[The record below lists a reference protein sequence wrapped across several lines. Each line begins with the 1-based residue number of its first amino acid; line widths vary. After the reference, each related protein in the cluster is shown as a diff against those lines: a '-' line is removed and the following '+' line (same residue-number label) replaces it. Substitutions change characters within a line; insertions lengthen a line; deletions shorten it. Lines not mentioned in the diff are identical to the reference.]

1 MFLLLLLLAFV
12 LPPPPLPPKNKLDHT
27 PYVKGVLVNQLG
39 NQMFQVAAVLSHAWD
54 NGAVPIF
61 PELVNDTKEHW
72 WKFSTNYRY
81 VFWRLNTQ
89 APRRKIAFRHKYE
102 GLPYQEIPFEP
113 DMEVSG
119 YFQSEKFFAHH
130 KDEIL
135 KLFQPHEI
143 LLNYIEKHF
152 PWLEKENTVSVH
164 LRFYTPSDG
173 LHLLPNLPA
182 TWYEKAMLSF
192 PDDHL
197 FVVFSNNI
205 PRAKQTLAHIPR
217 RMVFMEGQPHFID
230 LFAMSMCKH
239 NIIANSSFSWWGAY
253 MNQNPSKIVIGPK
266 RWFTKQSGLDSSD
279 ILPSDWIVQ

>member
-1 MFLLLLLLAFV
+1 
-12 LPPPPLPPKNKLDHT
+12 
-27 PYVKGVLVNQLG
+27 
-39 NQMFQVAAVLSHAWD
+39 
-54 NGAVPIF
+54 
-61 PELVNDTKEHW
+61 
-72 WKFSTNYRY
+72 
-81 VFWRLNTQ
+81 
-89 APRRKIAFRHKYE
+89 
-102 GLPYQEIPFEP
+102 
-113 DMEVSG
+113 MEVSG